1 MFRVQFWSLF
11 HGQSYQILFDRQL
24 SKNYIFY
31 LLSLCLQQ
39 ENATAATQKVKEG
52 MSKVLGG
59 ITKALVIE
67 SEEKEQTRAGRKPSG
82 EHIFDRAK
90 ASVHIRN

>member
-1 MFRVQFWSLF
+1 
-11 HGQSYQILFDRQL
+11 
-24 SKNYIFY
+24 
-31 LLSLCLQQ
+31 
-39 ENATAATQKVKEG
+39 

-67 SEEKEQTRAGRKPSG
+67 SEDKGQTRGGRKPESG

-90 ASVHIRN
+90 VSVHIWKSRNKIVE

>member
-1 MFRVQFWSLF
+1 MKK
-11 HGQSYQILFDRQL
+11 
-24 SKNYIFY
+24 KNFY
-31 LLSLCLQQ
+31 LLSLRSQQ

-67 SEEKEQTRAGRKPSG
+67 NEDKVQTRVGRKPSG

-90 ASVHIRN
+90 ASVQRYLTE